1 MNQRKIVYLFISTLS
16 IFIMLRC
23 SSEQPKYESN
33 QITNISNSKSNN
45 QQHAN
50 EAKQLL
56 SGYNEVSRIHAVNH
70 DKDLLIAVDVNHED
84 RLQLDELVKNLRKKV
99 EKQCK
104 NLNVTFSK
112 VGRAHV

>member
-16 IFIMLRC
+16 IFIMLGC

-50 EAKQLL
+50 EAKQFL
-56 SGYNEVSRIHAVNH
+56 SGYNEDSRIQAVNH
-70 DKDLLIAVDVNHED
+70 DKDLHIAVDVNHEN
-84 RLQLDELVKNLRKKV
+84 LFQLDELGKNLGEKV
-99 EKQCK
+99 EIQF
-104 NLNVTFSK
+104 NILDVT
-112 VGRAHV
+112 